1 MARRWMWIFLRV
13 ETEWGREKE
22 KGNASGLLGL
32 GGPGLDDVLL
42 GDYRDEEDYS
52 D

>member
-1 MARRWMWIFLRV
+1 MWIFLRV

-22 KGNASGLLGL
+22 KGNASGSL
-32 GGPGLDDVLL
+32 GGPGVDDVLL
-42 GDYRDEEDYS
+42 GDYRDEDDYS